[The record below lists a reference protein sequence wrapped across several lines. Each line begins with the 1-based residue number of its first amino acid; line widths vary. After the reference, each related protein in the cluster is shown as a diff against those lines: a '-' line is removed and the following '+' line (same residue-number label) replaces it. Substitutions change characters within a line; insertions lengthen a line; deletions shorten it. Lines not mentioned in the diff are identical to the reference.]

1 MGHVI
6 IGVAVAIAAIA
17 AIGYG
22 IAYGLRVSAQ
32 RQARELARAA
42 GSAVWQKVADVLN
55 DTVNGR
61 YLVGSSAAASLVAAA
76 HRLLGS
82 DEDDDLPPLFG
93 GATDCLP
100 AASRSARI
108 YGPVG
113 SGKTVC
119 ARRIVIQETDAGR
132 HVTVIRTG
140 KTPCGQVEYEF
151 DALSSAQFEAID
163 AESLAAADAR
173 YALALRFN
181 RRDDRRNGIVRPAE
195 TILVDDGNALDA
207 DALGDLVVRL
217 CDIVATPDNCTRL
230 VVLVNGPDDLCD
242 PPGLFDTE
250 VVLPGEVGFGFD
262 RQDELQGV
270 FDRLSRDELTVVRLA
285 ARVSGGG
292 LVTSRHE
299 SQILDGL
306 SESTREYL
314 APRKTQ
320 FVEVAMASTDG
331 FQHGILKTPSG
342 GLAEFRLP
350 ALADYGAAPIGGTDS
365 DAMPAEPAG
374 WHFHE

>member
-6 IGVAVAIAAIA
+6 IGGALVVAAIA

-22 IAYGLRVSAQ
+22 IAYWLRVSAQ
-32 RQARELARAA
+32 RQARELARAV
-42 GSAVWQKVADVLN
+42 GQAVWQKVADILN

-82 DEDDDLPPLFG
+82 DEDGDLPPLFG
-93 GATDCLP
+93 GGATDCLP
-100 AASRSARI
+100 VASRSVRF
-108 YGPVG
+108 YGPLG

-119 ARRIVIQETDAGR
+119 ARRIVVQEAAAGR
-132 HVTVIRTG
+132 HVTVIRSG
-140 KTPCGQVEYEF
+140 EMPYGRLEYEF
-151 DALSSAQFEAID
+151 ADLSPAQLEVID
-163 AESLAAADAR
+163 AESLATAEAR
-173 YALALRFN
+173 HALASRF
-181 RRDDRRNGIVRPAE
+181 DRRLDRKNGVARPAE
-195 TILVDDGNALDA
+195 TVLVDDGRGLRAA
-207 DALGDLVVRL
+207 AFGDLVVRL
-217 CDIVATPDNCTRL
+217 RDIVANPDNCTRL
-230 VVLVNGPDDLCD
+230 VVLVHRPEDLCD

-250 VVLPGEVGFGFD
+250 VVLPGEAGFD
-262 RQDELQGV
+262 RPDVLQGAL
-270 FDRLSRDELTVVRLA
+270 DRLSRDELTVARLA

-299 SQILDGL
+299 RQILDGL

-331 FQHGILKTPSG
+331 FQHGILKTPHG
-342 GLAEFRLP
+342 VLAEFRLP
-350 ALADYGAAPIGGTDS
+350 ALADFGAAPISGTDS
-365 DAMPAEPAG
+365 DVMPAAPAG